1 MVLPL
6 PGRIPENRTLSYPE
20 ERGGWSIVDLS
31 LASRGSRLARFLIDI
46 QAKNKGER

>member
-6 PGRIPENRTLSYPE
+6 PGHIPEDGTLSYPE
-20 ERGGWSIVDLS
+20 ERGGWPIVNLS
-31 LASRGSRLARFLIDI
+31 PASRGSRLARFLIDI